1 MGVVI
6 PGEDGQAVFGL
17 ELVTVRGVVDNDDV
31 LHAATDTLHVL
42 NELIVVEGTVLTEQ
56 SLRSDIISVKDVH
69 ERDGIL

>member
-1 MGVVI
+1 MGVIV
-6 PGEDGQAVFGL
+6 PREDGQAVFGL

-42 NELIVVEGTVLTEQ
+42 HELVVVKGTVLAKQ
-56 SLRSDIISVKDVH
+56 PLRSDIISVKDVH